1 MSFNKFKNNSYC
13 VGGKHY
19 SATINI
25 RGDITQNKK
34 TGVPVKLL
42 RGTCSTCKRNK
53 SLIVSD
59 QTIQAEGL
67 GDFFRG
73 IGKAVKSVRKKILN
87 NPGRALELA
96 ANIGTAAA
104 SKNPLMIAATAPDI
118 IKFVHQGKGLYLGKI
133 H

>member
-19 SATINI
+19 SATTNI

-34 TGVPVKLL
+34 TGAPVKLL
-42 RGTCSTCKRNK
+42 RSTCSTCKRNK

-73 IGKAVKSVRKKILN
+73 IEKPPRVSERK
-87 NPGRALELA
+87 
-96 ANIGTAAA
+96 
-104 SKNPLMIAATAPDI
+104 
-118 IKFVHQGKGLYLGKI
+118 F
-133 H
+133 

>member
-1 MSFNKFKNNSYC
+1 MSFNKFKSNSYC

-19 SATINI
+19 SKTSNI
-25 RGDITQNKK
+25 VGDITQNKK
-34 TGVPVKLL
+34 TGAPVKLL
-42 RGTCSTCKRNK
+42 RGTCAVCKRNK

-67 GDFFRG
+67 GDFFTG
-73 IGKAVKSVRKKILN
+73 VGKAAKNVGKKILN

-104 SKNPLMIAATAPDI
+104 SKNPRMIAATAPDI
-118 IKFVHQGKGLYLGKI
+118 IKFVHQGRGLCLGKI